1 MTTEPVFATSGFIA
15 SRCFN
20 TPLAIHSGKAETI
33 LTTVV
38 VPWLCGEPLARGTG
52 SGRPARGQSGSI
64 AVLPISGTLVRR
76 TGGMNAMSG
85 LQSYDDIRGMLRT
98 AMADREVSGI
108 VLDVDS
114 PGGEIAGLA
123 DLADEIR
130 SAAAHK
136 PIFAVADDHAFSAA
150 YWLASAASRVFVT
163 QTAGVGS
170 IGIIAMHL
178 DRSGFDQKAGFAY
191 TPVFAGAQ
199 KNDFSPHGPLSE
211 RAKAV
216 LKADVDRVHGMFVNA
231 VARNRQLPAAKVR
244 GTEAALYLG
253 ADAVRA
259 GLADEIGTLDDAV
272 AALGRHLSGASPGM
286 KAVSADHS
294 VGRAEPPDL
303 ATLATDFWAKRA
315 RAEAKPAPLAG
326 HHDQSTAEPA
336 GAHALSA
343 EFAAE
348 VYSQRARQA
357 TGGPEA

>member
-1 MTTEPVFATSGFIA
+1 MD
-15 SRCFN
+15 
-20 TPLAIHSGKAETI
+20 
-33 LTTVV
+33 
-38 VPWLCGEPLARGTG
+38 
-52 SGRPARGQSGSI
+52 
-64 AVLPISGTLVRR
+64 
-76 TGGMNAMSG
+76 AMSG

-98 AMADREVSGI
+98 AMADREVTGI

-130 SAAAHK
+130 SATARK

-163 QTAGVGS
+163 QTGGVGS

-231 VARNRQLPAAKVR
+231 VAQNRQLPAAKVR

-253 ADAVRA
+253 ADAVKA

-272 AALGRHLSGASPGM
+272 AALGRHLSGAADSRVKPGSESYTAGRTSPPEIG
-286 KAVSADHS
+286 A
-294 VGRAEPPDL
+294 
-303 ATLATDFWAKRA
+303 LATDFWERRA
-315 RAEAKPAPLAG
+315 QEETDHARLAAQLAAAPDEPVAA
-326 HHDQSTAEPA
+326 HDLNT
-336 GAHALSA
+336 L
-343 EFAAE
+343 AAE
-348 VYSQRARQA
+348 VYARRAGQA
-357 TGGPEA
+357 SPDSDA

>member
-1 MTTEPVFATSGFIA
+1 MTTDPVFAASGFIA

-20 TPLAIHSGKAETI
+20 VPLALHPGKAETI

-38 VPWLCGEPLARGTG
+38 VPWLRGEPLARAPG
-52 SGRPARGQSGSI
+52 SGRPARGQLGSI

-76 TGGMNAMSG
+76 TGGMDAMSG

-98 AMADREVSGI
+98 AMADREVAGI

-130 SAAAHK
+130 AATARK

-163 QTAGVGS
+163 QTGGVGS
-170 IGIIAMHL
+170 IGVIAMHL

-211 RAKAV
+211 RAKAA
-216 LKADVDRVHGMFVNA
+216 LKADVDRIHGMFVNA

-253 ADAVRA
+253 ADALKA

-272 AALGRHLSGASPGM
+272 TALGRHLSGAGSGVR
-286 KAVSADHS
+286 AVSTDHG
-294 VGRAEPPDL
+294 VGRAGPPDV

-315 RAEAKPAPLAG
+315 RAEAEPASPAD
-326 HHDQSTAEPA
+326 HHGQSAAEPA
-336 GAHALSA
+336 GVHPLSV

-357 TGGPEA
+357 AGGPDA

>member
-1 MTTEPVFATSGFIA
+1 MTTEIVFAASGFIA
-15 SRCFN
+15 ARCFN

-38 VPWLCGEPLARGTG
+38 VPWLRGEPLARGTG
-52 SGRPARGQSGSI
+52 SGRPARGQSSGI
-64 AVLPISGTLVRR
+64 AVLPVSGTLVRR
-76 TGGMNAMSG
+76 TGGMDAMSG

-98 AMADREVSGI
+98 AMADREVAGI

-130 SAAAHK
+130 AATARK
-136 PIFAVADDHAFSAA
+136 PIFAVADDHALSAA

-163 QTAGVGS
+163 QTGGVGS

-178 DRSGFDQKAGFAY
+178 DRSGFDQKAGLAY
-191 TPVFAGAQ
+191 TVVAAGAQ

-211 RAKAV
+211 RAKAA

-253 ADAVRA
+253 ADAVKA
-259 GLADEIGTLDDAV
+259 GLADDIGTLDDAV
-272 AALGRHLSGASPGM
+272 AALGRHLSGASPGV
-286 KAVSADHS
+286 KTVSADHG
-294 VGRAEPPDL
+294 VGRAGPPDV
-303 ATLATDFWAKRA
+303 ATLAADFWAKRA
-315 RAEAKPAPLAG
+315 RAEAEHAPLADHQG
-326 HHDQSTAEPA
+326 QSTAGPA
-336 GAHALSA
+336 DTHPPSA
-343 EFAAE
+343 EFIAE

-357 TGGPEA
+357 AGGSGA

>member
-38 VPWLCGEPLARGTG
+38 VPWLRGEPLARGPG
-52 SGRPARGQSGSI
+52 SGRPSRGQSGAI

-76 TGGMNAMSG
+76 TGGMDAISG

-98 AMADREVSGI
+98 AMADREVAGI

-130 SAAAHK
+130 SATVHK

-150 YWLASAASRVFVT
+150 YWLASAASRMFVT
-163 QTAGVGS
+163 QTGGVGS
-170 IGIIAMHL
+170 IGIIAAHM
-178 DRSGFDQKAGFAY
+178 DRSGFDQKVGLAY
-191 TPVFAGAQ
+191 TVVAAGAQ
-199 KNDFSPHGPLSE
+199 KADFSPHAPLSE
-211 RAKAV
+211 RAKST
-216 LKADVDRVHGMFVNA
+216 LKAEVDRAYGLFVNA
-231 VARNRQLPAAKVR
+231 VARNRQLSAAKIR
-244 GTEAALYLG
+244 GTEAALYFG
-253 ADAVRA
+253 ADAVKA

-272 AALGRHLSGASPGM
+272 AALGRHLSGASPGV
-286 KAVSADHS
+286 KAVSTDHG
-294 VGRAEPPDL
+294 VGRAGPPDV
-303 ATLATDFWAKRA
+303 ATFATAFWAKRA
-315 RAEAKPAPLAG
+315 RAEAEPASLAD
-326 HHDQSTAEPA
+326 HHGQSTAKPA
-336 GAHALSA
+336 GAHPLSV

-357 TGGPEA
+357 AGGPVT

>member
-38 VPWLCGEPLARGTG
+38 VPWLRGEPLARGPG

-76 TGGMNAMSG
+76 TGGMDAMSG

-98 AMADREVSGI
+98 AMAAREVAGI

-136 PIFAVADDHAFSAA
+136 PIFALADDHAFSAA
-150 YWLASAASRVFVT
+150 YWLASAASKVFVT
-163 QTAGVGS
+163 QTGGVGS

-178 DRSGFDQKAGFAY
+178 DRSGFDQKAGLAY

-253 ADAVRA
+253 ADAVKA
-259 GLADEIGTLDDAV
+259 GLADEVGTLDDAV
-272 AALGRHLSGASPGM
+272 AALGRHLSGASPGV
-286 KAVSADHS
+286 KAVSADHG
-294 VGRAEPPDL
+294 VGRACPPNLASLAADFWTKRAAEEADRSRLAAQSAAAPGEPVSTHDL
-303 ATLATDFWAKRA
+303 NTLAAEIYARRA
-315 RAEAKPAPLAG
+315 GQVSPDSDA
-326 HHDQSTAEPA
+326 
-336 GAHALSA
+336 
-343 EFAAE
+343 
-348 VYSQRARQA
+348 
-357 TGGPEA
+357 